1 MGTKRIGLARIEA
14 LMESLKRELS
24 MVGSTVKLEQL
35 DVYDSTDTYYH
46 SIKTKIANL
55 TLNTGAIE
63 HDVVGFFPA
72 SCVPLA
78 LTATVTTAIT
88 NNAYVTN
95 IGTDADGDV
104 FGAVLADGVLEAAG
118 TSQSFFGDLR
128 ANDTFFAADVLRI
141 TTNANPTGG
150 GAVRI
155 TLTYI
160 DPTGA

>member
-1 MGTKRIGLARIEA
+1 MGKKRIGLARIEA
-14 LMESLKRELS
+14 LMENLKRELS

-46 SIKTKIANL
+46 SIKTKIANI
-55 TLNTGAIE
+55 TLNTGAVT
-63 HDVVGFFPA
+63 HDTAGFFPA
-72 SCVPLA
+72 SCVPLV

-88 NNAYVTN
+88 NDAYITN
-95 IGTDADGDV
+95 IGTDGDGNV
-104 FGAVLADGVLEAAG
+104 FGSGLADGVLEAAG
-118 TSQSFFGDLR
+118 TSQSFGGDLTQG
-128 ANDTFFAADVLRI
+128 DTFFAADTLRI